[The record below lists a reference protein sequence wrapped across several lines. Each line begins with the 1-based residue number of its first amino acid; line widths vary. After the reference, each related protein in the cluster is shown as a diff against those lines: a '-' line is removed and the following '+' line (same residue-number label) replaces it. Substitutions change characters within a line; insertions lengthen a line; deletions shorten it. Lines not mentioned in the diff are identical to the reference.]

1 MRGRIRDFNGVN
13 YACPHCATQETYGP
27 YNLSLIR
34 YKACGLSP
42 SEHKQVVRAW
52 RRAQAQAEKQ
62 VHDIEFQS
70 RMDTL
75 YPKAVIKA
83 TYDEAH
89 RRVGG

>member
-1 MRGRIRDFNGVN
+1 MRSKDFNGVN
-13 YACPHCATQETYGP
+13 YACPYCRRQVTASSQTM
-27 YNLSLIR
+27 I
-34 YKACGLSP
+34 ACGLSP

-83 TYDEAH
+83 VYDHGLGNDALQQ
-89 RRVGG
+89 